1 MKIQYVGAQPRHRE
15 RLYKTGA
22 VFNGPGDVQEIAD
35 EAAARKMLAKHPDQ
49 YAEFQEGIA
58 GRVDGKSQKHETPEE
73 LLTPVGG
80 LSLVKT
86 ETQDSKQPPLEG
98 EGGEAKTDAVG
109 QNDIDAIIIN
119 GEPIKLEDA
128 SRDYLSDVAQKY
140 YGVNLGARTGKADMV
155 AAVAKL
161 IAERGQPKAEV

>member
-35 EAAARKMLAKHPDQ
+35 EAVARKMLARHPDQ
-49 YAEFQEGIA
+49 YAECKAQTEHKAQQVGIPNTSILGA
-58 GRVDGKSQKHETPEE
+58 A
-73 LLTPVGG
+73 TPVGG
-80 LSLVKT
+80 LSLVEKQI
-86 ETQDSKQPPLEG
+86 QDSEQAPVEG
-98 EGGEAKTDAVG
+98 EGDEAKADAVG
-109 QNDIDAIIIN
+109 KNDIDAIIIN
-119 GEPIKLEDA
+119 GESVKLEDA
-128 SRDYLSDVAQKY
+128 SRDYLSDAAQKY
-140 YGVNLGARTGKADMV
+140 YGVNLGARTSKADMI